1 MGWGWVVKAELGGTG
16 GLSSSGGVPRSWE
29 VGWVDCWDLERQFG
43 GYIKGTDISW
53 QERRVFV
60 GYWLAASLD
69 SLGTPSLPVCLCKTF
84 TSEYQLLNLERPR
97 VHTMSS
103 YSGWGGV

>member
-1 MGWGWVVKAELGGTG
+1 MEGF
-16 GLSSSGGVPRSWE
+16 RE
-29 VGWVDCWDLERQFG
+29 VGKLAGWIAGIWSSNLE
-43 GYIKGTDISW
+43 DILKALKSPG
-53 QERRVFV
+53 RRGVFV
-60 GYWLAASLD
+60 GYWLAASLG